1 MAKTLK
7 EMRVATPQTRGMAG
21 SRGIMRKKT
30 GPRGA
35 NKKEKVYEPT
45 RGQLNNIR
53 RRGEGISS
61 TTKFMDQ
68 VRSIAPSV
76 YNHPKVQDIFRNH
89 AETNED
95 VKAIKYDS
103 KGSSM
108 DYFLGADPRKTKE
121 YKALKKKSPKIN
133 VLKKGDP
140 RIKAIKAVQDRKK
153 KRFDDL
159 ARKETQETNED
170 IMGKIKSMLPGNR
183 KTSSALSAL
192 ANHHMTNFNNNKD
205 KLGSSPGDYDHHHDA
220 ARHAQLASM
229 YHKKGNDGKRD
240 QHIKSF
246 LSIHNNN
253 DSGSHAGGSTVSNHV
268 NHLSKVVGTNMVRTE
283 DVEKAGRVAR
293 SYMMKKPNPVNITR
307 AGINKAGRD
316 ALKKATTSYDKH
328 NKDDVLAKHGFK
340 RPTSEAVNPHDDEGA
355 NHIVMQ
361 LRKAVTLRGMRPVE
375 FKDGKKVRVEV
386 GHAQKFLSKYNQA
399 KPADKE
405 KMQAKAQKSHGHFK
419 STISEEFELN
429 EDPSKS
435 LKDKSEKSRIP
446 VSILRS
452 VYNRGMAAWK
462 GGHRKGMAQ
471 QQWAH
476 ARVNSFI
483 SKGSGTWGKA
493 DKDLADKARAAMKS
507 KKNESV
513 NEDRMAG
520 KYRKGQ
526 TIVRGQWPNP
536 DKWAEEYIMP
546 NADKKGVRIY
556 STGPAFVIEKL

>member
-61 TTKFMDQ
+61 TTKFMNQ

-95 VKAIKYDS
+95 VKVVKQN
-103 KGSSM
+103 KR
-108 DYFLGADPRKTKE
+108 LQ
-121 YKALKKKSPKIN
+121 KKLDTLYGPKIN

-140 RIKAIKAVQDRKK
+140 RIKAIQTVQAKK
-153 KRFDDL
+153 KKAFSDL
-159 ARKETQETNED
+159 AKKETQESVGKTPGDRSYYNLQKAKELAKKAGHDYDKLPQYDRRHNDHKDYFDNKAKNED
-170 IMGKIKSMLPGNR
+170 V
-183 KTSSALSAL
+183 
-192 ANHHMTNFNNNKD
+192 NK
-205 KLGSSPGDYDHHHDA
+205 A
-220 ARHAQLASM
+220 ARVAS
-229 YHKKGNDGKRD
+229 
-240 QHIKSF
+240 S
-246 LSIHNNN
+246 S
-253 DSGSHAGGSTVSNHV
+253 
-268 NHLSKVVGTNMVRTE
+268 
-283 DVEKAGRVAR
+283 
-293 SYMMKKPNPVNITR
+293 MMKKPNPVNITR

-328 NKDDVLAKHGFK
+328 NKNDMLAKHGFK

-361 LRKAVTLRGMRPVE
+361 LRKAETLRGMRPGE

-546 NADKKGVRIY
+546 NADKKGVKIY

>member
-89 AETNED
+89 AETNESVGKTPGD
-95 VKAIKYDS
+95 RSYYNLQKAKELAKKAGHDYD
-103 KGSSM
+103 KLPQYDRRHNDHK
-108 DYFLGADPRKTKE
+108 DYFDN
-121 YKALKKKSPKIN
+121 KAK
-133 VLKKGDP
+133 
-140 RIKAIKAVQDRKK
+140 
-153 KRFDDL
+153 
-159 ARKETQETNED
+159 NED
-170 IMGKIKSMLPGNR
+170 
-183 KTSSALSAL
+183 
-192 ANHHMTNFNNNKD
+192 
-205 KLGSSPGDYDHHHDA
+205 
-220 ARHAQLASM
+220 
-229 YHKKGNDGKRD
+229 
-240 QHIKSF
+240 
-246 LSIHNNN
+246 
-253 DSGSHAGGSTVSNHV
+253 VS
-268 NHLSKVVGTNMVRTE
+268 
-283 DVEKAGRVAR
+283 KADRVAR
-293 SYMMKKPNPVNITR
+293 SSMMKKPNPVNITR

-316 ALKKATTSYDKH
+316 ALKKATTSHAHPDPMYLQKMKDK
-328 NKDDVLAKHGFK
+328 KKS
-340 RPTSEAVNPHDDEGA
+340 TSEAVNPHDDEGS

-375 FKDGKKVRVEV
+375 FKDGKKVKVDV

-526 TIVRGQWPNP
+526 TIIRGQWPNP

-546 NADKKGVRIY
+546 NADRKGVKIY

>member
-53 RRGEGISS
+53 RRGEGQPS

-76 YNHPKVQDIFRNH
+76 YNHPKVQDIFRKH

-159 ARKETQETNED
+159 AKKETQESVGKTPGDRSYYNLQKAKELAKKAGHDYDKLPQYDRRHNDHKDYFDNKAKNED
-170 IMGKIKSMLPGNR
+170 VAAVKQNKPLQR
-183 KTSSALSAL
+183 KL
-192 ANHHMTNFNNNKD
+192 D
-205 KLGSSPGDYDHHHDA
+205 KLYG
-220 ARHAQLASM
+220 
-229 YHKKGNDGKRD
+229 
-240 QHIKSF
+240 
-246 LSIHNNN
+246 
-253 DSGSHAGGSTVSNHV
+253 
-268 NHLSKVVGTNMVRTE
+268 
-283 DVEKAGRVAR
+283 
-293 SYMMKKPNPVNITR
+293 KKPQRNKSLEKKLDKLYGPK
-307 AGINKAGRD
+307 INKAGRD

-375 FKDGKKVRVEV
+375 FKDGKKVRVDV

-546 NADKKGVRIY
+546 NADRKGVKIY

>member
-95 VKAIKYDS
+95 VEKKILRKAS
-103 KGSSM
+103 ER
-108 DYFLGADPRKTKE
+108 ARKTMSSTLSPDQKRSIN
-121 YKALKKKSPKIN
+121 KK
-133 VLKKGDP
+133 L
-140 RIKAIKAVQDRKK
+140 QDRFRAS
-153 KRFDDL
+153 KRL
-159 ARKETQETNED
+159 SVARK
-170 IMGKIKSMLPGNR
+170 K
-183 KTSSALSAL
+183 
-192 ANHHMTNFNNNKD
+192 
-205 KLGSSPGDYDHHHDA
+205 
-220 ARHAQLASM
+220 
-229 YHKKGNDGKRD
+229 
-240 QHIKSF
+240 
-246 LSIHNNN
+246 
-253 DSGSHAGGSTVSNHV
+253 
-268 NHLSKVVGTNMVRTE
+268 
-283 DVEKAGRVAR
+283 
-293 SYMMKKPNPVNITR
+293 
-307 AGINKAGRD
+307 D
-316 ALKKATTSYDKH
+316 ALDKATTSYDKH
-328 NKDDVLAKHGFK
+328 NKNDVLAKHGFK

-419 STISEEFELN
+419 STIGEEFELN

>member
-89 AETNED
+89 AETNESVGKTPGD
-95 VKAIKYDS
+95 RSYYNLQKAKELAKKAGHDYD
-103 KGSSM
+103 KLPQYDRRHNDHK
-108 DYFLGADPRKTKE
+108 DYFDNKAKNESKLNELSPKTLSNYARGAAMDMGTKNYVRGFEKGQSMMGMKRKEDPKD
-121 YKALKKKSPKIN
+121 KKKAQNRLTGIITATDK
-133 VLKKGDP
+133 L
-140 RIKAIKAVQDRKK
+140 RRK
-153 KRFDDL
+153 
-159 ARKETQETNED
+159 TNED
-170 IMGKIKSMLPGNR
+170 VSKASR
-183 KTSSALSAL
+183 
-192 ANHHMTNFNNNKD
+192 
-205 KLGSSPGDYDHHHDA
+205 A
-220 ARHAQLASM
+220 ARS
-229 YHKKGNDGKRD
+229 
-240 QHIKSF
+240 S
-246 LSIHNNN
+246 
-253 DSGSHAGGSTVSNHV
+253 
-268 NHLSKVVGTNMVRTE
+268 
-283 DVEKAGRVAR
+283 
-293 SYMMKKPNPVNITR
+293 MMKKPNPVNITR

-328 NKDDVLAKHGFK
+328 NKNDVLAKHGFK

-419 STISEEFELN
+419 STISEELELN

-446 VSILRS
+446 VGILRS

-483 SKGSGTWGKA
+483 GKGSGTWGKA

-526 TIVRGQWPNP
+526 TIIRGQWPNP

>member
-89 AETNED
+89 AETNESVGKTPGDRSYYNLQKAKELAKKAGHDYDKLPQYDRRHNDHKDYFDNKAKNED
-95 VKAIKYDS
+95 VKAVKQN
-103 KGSSM
+103 KP
-108 DYFLGADPRKTKE
+108 LQ
-121 YKALKKKSPKIN
+121 KK
-133 VLKKGDP
+133 L
-140 RIKAIKAVQDRKK
+140 
-153 KRFDDL
+153 
-159 ARKETQETNED
+159 
-170 IMGKIKSMLPGNR
+170 
-183 KTSSALSAL
+183 
-192 ANHHMTNFNNNKD
+192 D
-205 KLGSSPGDYDHHHDA
+205 KLYGP
-220 ARHAQLASM
+220 
-229 YHKKGNDGKRD
+229 K
-240 QHIKSF
+240 
-246 LSIHNNN
+246 
-253 DSGSHAGGSTVSNHV
+253 
-268 NHLSKVVGTNMVRTE
+268 
-283 DVEKAGRVAR
+283 
-293 SYMMKKPNPVNITR
+293 
-307 AGINKAGRD
+307 INKAGRD

-375 FKDGKKVRVEV
+375 FKDGKKVRVDV

>member
-89 AETNED
+89 AETNESVGKTPGDRSYYNLQKAKELAKKAGHDYDKLPQYDRRHNDHKDYFDNKAKNED
-95 VKAIKYDS
+95 VKAVKQN
-103 KGSSM
+103 KP
-108 DYFLGADPRKTKE
+108 LQ
-121 YKALKKKSPKIN
+121 KK
-133 VLKKGDP
+133 L
-140 RIKAIKAVQDRKK
+140 
-153 KRFDDL
+153 
-159 ARKETQETNED
+159 
-170 IMGKIKSMLPGNR
+170 
-183 KTSSALSAL
+183 
-192 ANHHMTNFNNNKD
+192 D
-205 KLGSSPGDYDHHHDA
+205 KLYGP
-220 ARHAQLASM
+220 
-229 YHKKGNDGKRD
+229 K
-240 QHIKSF
+240 
-246 LSIHNNN
+246 
-253 DSGSHAGGSTVSNHV
+253 
-268 NHLSKVVGTNMVRTE
+268 
-283 DVEKAGRVAR
+283 
-293 SYMMKKPNPVNITR
+293 
-307 AGINKAGRD
+307 INKAGRD

-328 NKDDVLAKHGFK
+328 NKNDVLAKHGFK

-419 STISEEFELN
+419 STISEELELN

-435 LKDKSEKSRIP
+435 LKAKSEKSRIP

-546 NADKKGVRIY
+546 NADKKGVKIY

>member
-95 VKAIKYDS
+95 VEKKILRKAS
-103 KGSSM
+103 ER
-108 DYFLGADPRKTKE
+108 ARKTMSSTLSPDQKRPIN
-121 YKALKKKSPKIN
+121 KK
-133 VLKKGDP
+133 L
-140 RIKAIKAVQDRKK
+140 QDRFRAS
-153 KRFDDL
+153 KRL
-159 ARKETQETNED
+159 SVARK
-170 IMGKIKSMLPGNR
+170 K
-183 KTSSALSAL
+183 
-192 ANHHMTNFNNNKD
+192 
-205 KLGSSPGDYDHHHDA
+205 
-220 ARHAQLASM
+220 
-229 YHKKGNDGKRD
+229 
-240 QHIKSF
+240 
-246 LSIHNNN
+246 
-253 DSGSHAGGSTVSNHV
+253 
-268 NHLSKVVGTNMVRTE
+268 
-283 DVEKAGRVAR
+283 
-293 SYMMKKPNPVNITR
+293 
-307 AGINKAGRD
+307 D
-316 ALKKATTSYDKH
+316 ALDKATTSYDKH
-328 NKDDVLAKHGFK
+328 NKNDVLAKHGFK

-419 STISEEFELN
+419 STIGEEFELN

-452 VYNRGMAAWK
+452 VYNRGMAAW
-462 GGHRKGMAQ
+462 
-471 QQWAH
+471 
-476 ARVNSFI
+476 
-483 SKGSGTWGKA
+483 
-493 DKDLADKARAAMKS
+493 
-507 KKNESV
+507 
-513 NEDRMAG
+513 
-520 KYRKGQ
+520 
-526 TIVRGQWPNP
+526 
-536 DKWAEEYIMP
+536 
-546 NADKKGVRIY
+546 
-556 STGPAFVIEKL
+556 

>member
-1 MAKTLK
+1 MLTLDNL
-7 EMRVATPQTRGMAG
+7 
-21 SRGIMRKKT
+21 RKK
-30 GPRGA
+30 
-35 NKKEKVYEPT
+35 
-45 RGQLNNIR
+45 IS
-53 RRGEGISS
+53 GEGAGNIKESP
-61 TTKFMDQ
+61 
-68 VRSIAPSV
+68 SILGERKKRKKRKSAEDSYPQSV
-76 YNHPKVQDIFRNH
+76 YNRRIHD
-89 AETNED
+89 ED
-95 VKAIKYDS
+95 EYGVYD
-103 KGSSM
+103 KEGN
-108 DYFLGADPRKTKE
+108 PVRKKRG
-121 YKALKKKSPKIN
+121 
-133 VLKKGDP
+133 KKGEEVAKMNP
-140 RIKAIKAVQDRKK
+140 
-153 KRFDDL
+153 
-159 ARKETQETNED
+159 
-170 IMGKIKSMLPGNR
+170 
-183 KTSSALSAL
+183 
-192 ANHHMTNFNNNKD
+192 
-205 KLGSSPGDYDHHHDA
+205 KLGSSRESGGTNESVGKTPGDRSYYNLQKA
-220 ARHAQLASM
+220 KELA
-229 YHKKGNDGKRD
+229 K
-240 QHIKSF
+240 
-246 LSIHNNN
+246 
-253 DSGSHAGGSTVSNHV
+253 
-268 NHLSKVVGTNMVRTE
+268 
-283 DVEKAGRVAR
+283 KAGHDYDKLPQYDRRHNDHKDYFDNKAKNENVNKAARVAR

-328 NKDDVLAKHGFK
+328 NKNDVLAKHGFK

-419 STISEEFELN
+419 STISEELELN

-435 LKDKSEKSRIP
+435 LKAKSEKSRIP
-446 VSILRS
+446 VGLLRS

>member
-89 AETNED
+89 AETNEATRVTSTSFRKKTAKVNPMTQKD
-95 VKAIKYDS
+95 IGRMVKDRKY
-103 KGSSM
+103 KGNTSGLM
-108 DYFLGADPRKTKE
+108 
-121 YKALKKKSPKIN
+121 
-133 VLKKGDP
+133 
-140 RIKAIKAVQDRKK
+140 KAVKNKYPDEYESDIVQDKMKK
-153 KRFDDL
+153 H
-159 ARKETQETNED
+159 AETNESV
-170 IMGKIKSMLPGNR
+170 GKTPGDRSYYNLQ
-183 KTSSALSAL
+183 KAKEL
-192 ANHHMTNFNNNKD
+192 AKKAGHDYD
-205 KLGSSPGDYDHHHDA
+205 KLPQYDRRHNDHKDYFDNKAKNENVNKA
-220 ARHAQLASM
+220 A
-229 YHKKGNDGKRD
+229 
-240 QHIKSF
+240 
-246 LSIHNNN
+246 
-253 DSGSHAGGSTVSNHV
+253 
-268 NHLSKVVGTNMVRTE
+268 
-283 DVEKAGRVAR
+283 RVAR
-293 SYMMKKPNPVNITR
+293 SSMMKKPNPVNITR

-375 FKDGKKVRVEV
+375 FKDGKKVKVDV

-419 STISEEFELN
+419 STISEELELN

-435 LKDKSEKSRIP
+435 LKAKSEKSRIP

-493 DKDLADKARAAMKS
+493 DKDLAAKAKAAMKS
-507 KKNESV
+507 KNESV

-546 NADKKGVRIY
+546 NADRKGVKIY

>member
-89 AETNED
+89 AETNESVGKTPGDRSYYNLQKAKELAKKAGHDYDKLPQYDRRHNDHKDYFDNKAKNED

-121 YKALKKKSPKIN
+121 YKALKKK
-133 VLKKGDP
+133 
-140 RIKAIKAVQDRKK
+140 
-153 KRFDDL
+153 
-159 ARKETQETNED
+159 
-170 IMGKIKSMLPGNR
+170 
-183 KTSSALSAL
+183 KT
-192 ANHHMTNFNNNKD
+192 
-205 KLGSSPGDYDHHHDA
+205 
-220 ARHAQLASM
+220 
-229 YHKKGNDGKRD
+229 
-240 QHIKSF
+240 
-246 LSIHNNN
+246 
-253 DSGSHAGGSTVSNHV
+253 
-268 NHLSKVVGTNMVRTE
+268 
-283 DVEKAGRVAR
+283 
-293 SYMMKKPNPVNITR
+293 
-307 AGINKAGRD
+307 GRD

-419 STISEEFELN
+419 STISEELELN

-435 LKDKSEKSRIP
+435 LKAKSEKSRIP

-493 DKDLADKARAAMKS
+493 DKDLAAKAKAAMKS
-507 KKNESV
+507 KNESV

-546 NADKKGVRIY
+546 NADKKGVKIY